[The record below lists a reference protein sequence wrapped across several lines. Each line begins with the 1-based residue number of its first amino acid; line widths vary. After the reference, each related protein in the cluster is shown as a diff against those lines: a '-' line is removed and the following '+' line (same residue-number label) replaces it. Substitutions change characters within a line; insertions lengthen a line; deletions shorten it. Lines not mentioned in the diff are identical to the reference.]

1 MSDTRTGNEIFNTSP
16 AANQGATTPQSASS
30 AGFQTVNVMRDEF
43 GYETPVDLVP
53 LPSQGRIYPP
63 ESGFH
68 GKETVEV
75 RSMTAKEED
84 ILTSRALIKKGTVI
98 TELIKSCLV
107 DKTLDVNVLT
117 SGDRNAIMTALRVTG
132 YGPEYTAE
140 VSCPACGENQKQEFS
155 LTELPIKRLEIDP
168 VAPGSNLFSH
178 TLPVSKKT
186 VHFKFLTGKDEAEMS
201 LIQERQKKQGSK
213 VDSLVTTRLVHS
225 IVAIEGITDR
235 NKINTFIRN
244 MPARDSLSLRKF
256 MDNSEP
262 GIDMKSWM
270 TCNACDE
277 HSEVNLPLGASFFWP
292 DTE

>member
-1 MSDTRTGNEIFNTSP
+1 MSDTRSGNEIFNTTPTADQS
-16 AANQGATTPQSASS
+16 ATTPQAASS

-132 YGPEYTAE
+132 SRSISKHGDALARAL
-140 VSCPACGENQKQEFS
+140 VPA
-155 LTELPIKRLEIDP
+155 DP
-168 VAPGSNLFSH
+168 RASDAH
-178 TLPVSKKT
+178 AK
-186 VHFKFLTGKDEAEMS
+186 
-201 LIQERQKKQGSK
+201 
-213 VDSLVTTRLVHS
+213 
-225 IVAIEGITDR
+225 EGA
-235 NKINTFIRN
+235 K
-244 MPARDSLSLRKF
+244 
-256 MDNSEP
+256 
-262 GIDMKSWM
+262 G
-270 TCNACDE
+270 CC
-277 HSEVNLPLGASFFWP
+277 
-292 DTE
+292 